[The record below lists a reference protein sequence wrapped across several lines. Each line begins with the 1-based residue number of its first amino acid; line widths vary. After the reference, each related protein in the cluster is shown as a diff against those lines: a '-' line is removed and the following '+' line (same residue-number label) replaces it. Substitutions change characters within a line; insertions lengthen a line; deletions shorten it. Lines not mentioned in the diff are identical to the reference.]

1 MNFDIVYGNEYHI
14 ILANYSKSS
23 RIIATKWSGSTM
35 VLSDVPR
42 ITESFVKHRTF
53 PAPVFGIKTPHVR
66 CMVVLIFFAGCHIPI
81 GSFCNSFRESISISL
96 HSPVSMFQ
104 QKWNPPW
111 CKCRCRELIIESFWQ
126 FCETVFVTTVAVT
139 NTTATHIT
147 SPESG
152 STKHMWFIS
161 LGHLDKSA
169 VYLTINR
176 FNRGATKWFTY
187 VY

>member
-1 MNFDIVYGNEYHI
+1 MYTIFCISFSDFCGIWILLSSKYIFIIDFEIVYGKEYHI
-14 ILANYSKSS
+14 LLATYSKSS
-23 RIIATKWSGSTM
+23 RIIATKWSGSTI

-152 STKHMWFIS
+152 STKHM
-161 LGHLDKSA
+161 
-169 VYLTINR
+169 
-176 FNRGATKWFTY
+176 
-187 VY
+187 